1 MVNIKNNGE
10 GLTIKNFTD
19 SASKTNDN
27 HIYFI
32 DSHEVNVTNTD
43 VSSSLIRFYI
53 NEFFNQYPYMFNI
66 HILESHNDSSI
77 SFGFFGIDNFSSVY
91 SKYSPN
97 SNKGSTF
104 KVKCLVSDDCLVDVY
119 SYDGSVVQSGV
130 RVFFNNPSLKLT
142 FFIEMNKVG
151 DSVLFEDLTRVGV
164 SSSNNTNSTNTT
176 NSSNTTNTTNST
188 NSTNS
193 TNTTNS
199 TNNTNTTNST
209 NSTNTTN
216 STNSTNSTNT
226 TNSTNNTN
234 STNTT
239 NGNGNGNGNGNKP
252 KTTNGNG
259 NGNGNKPKTTNGN
272 GNGKK

>member
-1 MVNIKNNGE
+1 MGFIHLPSENQVFNSQVFPNTVGYSGSNLVITCLNSICQLSIYTISKTYIKNNIILPKGPNFFMVNIKNNGE

-32 DSHEVNVTNTD
+32 DFHEVNVTNTD

-77 SFGFFGIDNFSSVY
+77 HFGLLGIDNFSSVY

-130 RVFFNNPSLKLT
+130 RVFFNNPSLLKL
-142 FFIEMNKVG
+142 
-151 DSVLFEDLTRVGV
+151 V
-164 SSSNNTNSTNTT
+164 SLLR
-176 NSSNTTNTTNST
+176 
-188 NSTNS
+188 
-193 TNTTNS
+193 
-199 TNNTNTTNST
+199 
-209 NSTNTTN
+209 
-216 STNSTNSTNT
+216 
-226 TNSTNNTN
+226 
-234 STNTT
+234 
-239 NGNGNGNGNGNKP
+239 
-252 KTTNGNG
+252 
-259 NGNGNKPKTTNGN
+259 
-272 GNGKK
+272 